1 MGIFYLQ
8 DLALNPSSA
17 LRLSNANK
25 FSLHSLC
32 ISLLSILSYVVRVPD
47 IFEYRWVEEVG
58 GCC

>member
-1 MGIFYLQ
+1 M
-8 DLALNPSSA
+8 NPSSA

-47 IFEYRWVEEVG
+47 IFEYRWVEEVEEVG
-58 GCC
+58 GC